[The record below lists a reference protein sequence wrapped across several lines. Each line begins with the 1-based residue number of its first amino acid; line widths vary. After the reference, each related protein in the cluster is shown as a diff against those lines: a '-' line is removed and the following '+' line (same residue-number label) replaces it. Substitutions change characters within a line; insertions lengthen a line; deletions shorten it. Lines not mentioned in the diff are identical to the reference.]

1 MKYCW
6 KTTGFDADAN
16 KVGKELENINLKE
29 KLTREVVLKYAKN
42 KESELHKCFEW
53 DDSVASEKYRLFQAS
68 CILSS
73 ISIVIDDAKPKRKT
87 TRMYVNIK
95 NTIQNEREYKSIVEV
110 LENDEEYKQ
119 LVGKA
124 EQDFLSYKQK
134 YEELIQINDLKNII
148 YKNL

>member
-6 KTTGFDADAN
+6 KHTGFEADAN
-16 KVGKELENINLKE
+16 KVGIELEKIKSKE
-29 KLTREVVLKYAKN
+29 KLTREVVLNYAKN

-53 DDSVASEKYRLFQAS
+53 DDNVASEKYRLFQAS

-73 ISIVIDDAKPKRKT
+73 ISIVVKDTKKNKKT
-87 TRMYVNIK
+87 TRMYVSIK
-95 NTIQNEREYKSIVEV
+95 NENEREYKSIVEV

-119 LVGKA
+119 LISKA

-134 YEELIQINDLKNII
+134 YEELIQLNDLKNII